1 MMVRFS
7 FLFVVVALLAS
18 TGCQKRPGYV
28 TPVPDG
34 GTPVINDTDGWTF
47 VETIPDST
55 TTTTSTYS
63 DYNGGD
69 TYGSGYGDTYGSGEV
84 ITGSPFNYGTEN
96 TDTSLGLQDP
106 STGSIPEQNSFSGAL
121 DESTLSSNTVYFG
134 FDSSTIRNSEFD
146 RLNQVVNFLK
156 TNSSARIKVE
166 GHCDERGTSAYNLA
180 LGQRRAASAREY
192 LINAGIDASRISSL
206 SWGEDK
212 PAAFGKT
219 ESDYAKNRRA
229 EFVLVR

>member
-34 GTPVINDTDGWTF
+34 GTPVVNDTDGWTV

-55 TTTTSTYS
+55 TTTTSTYPIY
-63 DYNGGD
+63 DDGN
-69 TYGSGYGDTYGSGEV
+69 GYG
-84 ITGSPFNYGTEN
+84 TGAGYDFNNAVVTGNDWTTAVEN
-96 TDTSLGLQDP
+96 TDPALGLQDP
-106 STGSIPEQNSFSGAL
+106 STGTIPEQSSFTGAL

-146 RLNQVVNFLK
+146 KLNQVVNFLK
-156 TNSSARIKVE
+156 SNPSARIKVE